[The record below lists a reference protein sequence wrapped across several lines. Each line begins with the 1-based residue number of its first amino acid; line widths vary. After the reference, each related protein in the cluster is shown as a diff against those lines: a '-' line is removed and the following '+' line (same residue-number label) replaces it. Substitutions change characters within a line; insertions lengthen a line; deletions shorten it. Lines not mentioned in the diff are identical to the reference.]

1 MEYPG
6 RHSDAD
12 AAVTS
17 PNKSFEEG
25 FEEMQKMHQTQNGKL
40 YEITLRSEEQF
51 PYLAQML
58 SFHN

>member
-12 AAVTS
+12 AAVTL

-25 FEEMQKMHQTQNGKL
+25 FEEMEKNASNSKWKTGRDNIKIRGTVPIPCTNA
-40 YEITLRSEEQF
+40 EF
-51 PYLAQML
+51 P
-58 SFHN
+58 